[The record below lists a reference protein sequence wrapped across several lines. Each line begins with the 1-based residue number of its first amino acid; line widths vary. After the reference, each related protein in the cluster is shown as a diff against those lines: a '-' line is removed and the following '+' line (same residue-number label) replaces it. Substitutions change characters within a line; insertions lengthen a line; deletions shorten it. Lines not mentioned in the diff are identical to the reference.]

1 MHRAML
7 RAMRRRTLP
16 EPLKPTN
23 APTWLVVRDGLNH
36 LVESRQLPPGTELRA
51 VLVATREQRIA
62 AGWSA
67 DEIGR
72 TVSFF
77 FCARDGERHM
87 VSIEYRQPGSG
98 LGAW

>member
-1 MHRAML
+1 MQRAML
-7 RAMRRRTLP
+7 RAMRRRTLT
-16 EPLKPTN
+16 ESLKPTN
-23 APTWLVVRDGLNH
+23 APTWLVVRDGLNR
-36 LVESRQLPPGTELRA
+36 LIESRRLAPGTDLRG
-51 VLVATREQRIA
+51 VLVATRDQRIA

-77 FCARDGERHM
+77 FCAKDDERHM